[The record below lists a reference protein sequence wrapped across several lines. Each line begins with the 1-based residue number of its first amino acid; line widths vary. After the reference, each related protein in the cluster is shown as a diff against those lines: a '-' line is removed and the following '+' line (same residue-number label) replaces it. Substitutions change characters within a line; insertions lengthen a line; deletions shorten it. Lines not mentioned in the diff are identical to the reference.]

1 MPANPSADRC
11 QCCGITT
18 SDVPVCRA
26 CLALPVLSAIQL
38 TRATATID
46 ANAAHLTA
54 TATKQGKREQH
65 IARKLAQY
73 AEHGKRC
80 TSCHGAKPAAEYG
93 VCVSRPDG
101 LQTECKLCINTR
113 NALTRSNPA
122 AGRAMWIN
130 VRDTLRAQ
138 ASATV
143 TK

>member
-1 MPANPSADRC
+1 MPANQSADRC

-38 TRATATID
+38 TRATAT
-46 ANAAHLTA
+46 
-54 TATKQGKREQH
+54 KQGKREQH

-73 AEHGKRC
+73 AQHGKRC
-80 TSCHGAKPAAEYG
+80 TSCHQAKPAAEYG
-93 VCVSRPDG
+93 VCVSRADG

-113 NALTRSNPA
+113 NALTRSNPT
-122 AGRAMWIN
+122 AGRAIWQS

-138 ASATV
+138 SRAAPDTAT
-143 TK
+143 K